1 MDGAVFFSHDSIR
14 HIILVV
20 DVLATFGVLAR
31 VHGSSVAKQI
41 CYFLTTLAAAKP
53 SFSKTIGCLLQEK
66 ARRDKRKRGGT
77 SPRLT
82 TMSEK
87 PNNCRSK
94 KSGSKAKASVV
105 A

>member
-1 MDGAVFFSHDSIR
+1 
-14 HIILVV
+14 
-20 DVLATFGVLAR
+20 
-31 VHGSSVAKQI
+31 
-41 CYFLTTLAAAKP
+41 LAAAKP
-53 SFSKTIGCLLQEK
+53 GFSKTIRCLLKEK
-66 ARRDKRKRGGT
+66 AIRDKRKRGGT

-87 PNNCRSK
+87 PNKCISK